1 MRSRAPFR
9 PNNEI
14 TQAFNDGT
22 VDIYAVTDTA
32 KPGYQPKKDTTHK
45 FKLRFAEQRLGINR
59 LYLSRQQH
67 TEILKVIRVQRADV
81 LPGDAAVLHDSSQ
94 YTVDS
99 VQAVPGVHPPSLDVA
114 LKAITHKLE
123 VAVNE

>member
-9 PNNEI
+9 PNNEL
-14 TQAFNDGT
+14 TQAYNDGC
-22 VDIYAVTDTA
+22 VDIYAVKDA
-32 KPGYQPKKDTTHK
+32 AQPGYQPKKDVAYK

-67 TEILKVIRVQRADV
+67 TEILKVIRVQRVNV
-81 LPGDAAVLHDSSQ
+81 LPGDAAVLHDGSQ
-94 YTVDS
+94 YTVDT
-99 VQAVPGVHPPSLDVA
+99 VQAVPGVYPPSLDVA

-123 VAVNE
+123 VLPE